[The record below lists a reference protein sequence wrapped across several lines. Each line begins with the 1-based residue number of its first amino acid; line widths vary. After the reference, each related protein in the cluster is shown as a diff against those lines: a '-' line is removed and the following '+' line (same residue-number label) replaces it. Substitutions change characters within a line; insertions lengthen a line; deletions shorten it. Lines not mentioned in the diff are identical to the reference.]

1 MIARELDVI
10 ILAVE
15 PGIVYYGFPVGPG
28 KVYSWEIP
36 ADSTFDTSTLQPEKR
51 YHVLTKVIQT
61 ITGYDKYKRKMVK
74 SERYDWVQ
82 ATELKPK
89 AKVKAL
95 TAKESAFKKQ
105 ADALPWADNGDLFKG
120 L

>member
-15 PGIVYYGFPVGPG
+15 TGIVYYGFPVGPG